1 MAPNNPTL
9 NQDDDQCSGCTEQ
22 MDVFRRCSIS
32 FAIKVSVECI
42 SPSLP
47 EQWRP
52 DASSLGET
60 HTQTGGRH
68 QRGQRFVKTTTKT
81 TKMNCAPSLGET
93 LVMTWHEC
101 GSGNLTLVPRGR
113 PAPRLGTAS
122 KSPKF
127 QKYLFCKISCTSQVH
142 FYISP
147 RKEDNSKDN
156 LRWP

>member
-1 MAPNNPTL
+1 MLYRISRCLLWPMAPNNPTL
-9 NQDDDQCSGCTEQ
+9 NQDDDQYSGCTEQ

-42 SPSLP
+42 SPSLL

-68 QRGQRFVKTTTKT
+68 QRGQRFVKTTMKTTTSKT
-81 TKMNCAPSLGET
+81 TKMNCAPPLGET

-101 GSGNLTLVPRGR
+101 GSGNLTRETRTQTGD
-113 PAPRLGTAS
+113 GI
-122 KSPKF
+122 KE
-127 QKYLFCKISCTSQVH
+127 SQVPKI
-142 FYISP
+142 FV
-147 RKEDNSKDN
+147 
-156 LRWP
+156 L